1 MGDWN
6 IQLKAA
12 DLNGWIISVEESL
25 TKVRDFLAVL
35 EQEERGLKNVF
46 DSGARLQWERGF
58 QDELVQIREKI
69 AEMEEITLWVEELAR
84 DLTRLEK
91 SLIAEAEGLHFW
103 G

>member
-91 SLIAEAEGLHFW
+91 V
-103 G
+103 

>member
-58 QDELVQIREKI
+58 QDKLTQIREKI

-91 SLIAEAEGLHFW
+91 SLIAEVEGFHFW